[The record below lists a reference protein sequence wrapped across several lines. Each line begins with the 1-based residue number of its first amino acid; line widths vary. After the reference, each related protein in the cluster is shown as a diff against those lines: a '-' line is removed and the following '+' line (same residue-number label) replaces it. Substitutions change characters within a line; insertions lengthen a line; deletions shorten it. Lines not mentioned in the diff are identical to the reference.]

1 MYTPSSSALKLKP
14 YTQIST
20 VQSNDYLKTQNERS
34 KHNLYFNIQENKQD
48 DYTDESQFQSNVE
61 VLFKYHKNKENLA
74 RLRLQ
79 TSNDVRMKKA
89 NKSREKINNNK
100 DEQAELEETKY
111 LKYSK
116 KEFRIKSRNNQIK
129 PLLIKDQQNKMN
141 SLLLL
146 RQPSTKAQFTYVVEP
161 GNNSELI
168 KKILMKRSWITEMK
182 QNSTS
187 WNFKWK
193 PTSSGLHYDELTKI
207 GTKKQSTNHIQFH
220 SEISSKAKLFTNLT
234 YYAKTVDEQAQFI
247 IPSSFLLN
255 LDSESL
261 TDELDEFFDLFLT
274 VQNSTALENIWL
286 LKPTDTN
293 RGRGIKLFN
302 KLEQFMTYMQGYGKN
317 GLIREKLIKLG
328 VINENDIIQNYK
340 QSQVYEQ
347 YNTKNLQNKSK
358 KIAGGKQLIIQK
370 YLENPLLITN
380 RKFDMRIWVLIDQD
394 LQYYVFK
401 EGYIRL
407 SSEIYNLDS
416 QNLNN
421 IFIHLTNNA
430 VQKTSQNYGKY
441 ENGNI
446 ISYKQMKDIL
456 SEQKPN
462 ISFDQILNQIKQC
475 IMYSMTAAEK
485 KLTKRVNNNTFEIF
499 GYDFMVDQQG
509 EVSLIEINSNP
520 CLEESNQLLSTLIP
534 RMLNDA
540 FRLTIDKIF
549 SASTSYSESISNKSK
564 SLFYISSIDY
574 PVEGYNS
581 YENLWELIGQL
592 I

>member
-1 MYTPSSSALKLKP
+1 
-14 YTQIST
+14 
-20 VQSNDYLKTQNERS
+20 
-34 KHNLYFNIQENKQD
+34 
-48 DYTDESQFQSNVE
+48 
-61 VLFKYHKNKENLA
+61 
-74 RLRLQ
+74 
-79 TSNDVRMKKA
+79 MKKA

-116 KEFRIKSRNNQIK
+116 KDQIK
-129 PLLIKDQQNKMN
+129 KQLDQAVINQRLIKQNELSAFIKITFYK
-141 SLLLL
+141 SIVY
-146 RQPSTKAQFTYVVEP
+146 KP

-347 YNTKNLQNKSK
+347 YNTKNLQNK
-358 KIAGGKQLIIQK
+358 
-370 YLENPLLITN
+370 N
-380 RKFDMRIWVLIDQD
+380 
-394 LQYYVFK
+394 
-401 EGYIRL
+401 
-407 SSEIYNLDS
+407 S

-534 RMLNDA
+534 RMLN
-540 FRLTIDKIF
+540 KIF